1 MNAST
6 EAGRDAQPVGYSV
19 GDLTIDLGRQSV
31 MRGDH
36 PLSMPGLSF
45 DLLLALVRAAPNL
58 VSFDQLMERVWPGLI
73 VNPETVTQRIKLV
86 RDALG
91 DDPHEPRYI
100 AGLRGR
106 GYRLLPAVAVIRA
119 PEYGTV
125 LPNLTPLAAPA
136 AQAPM
141 TAKRADTAEQQQT
154 QSASNASG
162 PRTVRHRWTLWAV
175 WVVASLVVITAAWYW
190 QMISTRQS
198 TLLKKVT
205 LAVLPVK
212 NLTGDSGR
220 EYVSDGMTEELIA
233 QLGAMDPSR
242 MDVIARTSAMAYKQS
257 TKLVTQIGRELGVD
271 YILEGS
277 LRGDRDHIRFTA
289 QLVRAR
295 DQTHVWVKNYDR
307 TTRDVLALEDDIGRA
322 VAEEIQLQLRPEI
335 QGRRAR
341 ALAVDPDSHQAYLLG
356 RYHWNMGNHESLQK
370 SINSYEQALAKDP
383 MNALAYAGLADSYS
397 ALSDWYLPPRTVM
410 PQAKAAAMKALELD
424 DTSAAAHNS
433 LCFIYMNYDW
443 NWQAAEKECR
453 RAIGLNPNLADA
465 HDNYASLLSYLGR
478 FAEMA
483 AEIDRAERIDPLS
496 FHIYGDGALDFFYA
510 RQYVL
515 AVEQG
520 QKSIDLA
527 PNYFMS
533 HINLA
538 LAYTKMGRL
547 EEAVAEAEKGAE
559 LTDSPLVRALLA
571 YTYAVAG
578 QPERARRIVKGLIEQ
593 RDRRFICG
601 FEIGTTYLALG
612 ELDHGFQ
619 WLEQAYNDR
628 SFCIPTMKSDP
639 RLDDVHSDS
648 RYQSLIQRLAFPKP

>member
-1 MNAST
+1 
-6 EAGRDAQPVGYSV
+6 
-19 GDLTIDLGRQSV
+19 
-31 MRGDH
+31 
-36 PLSMPGLSF
+36 
-45 DLLLALVRAAPNL
+45 
-58 VSFDQLMERVWPGLI
+58 
-73 VNPETVTQRIKLV
+73 
-86 RDALG
+86 
-91 DDPHEPRYI
+91 
-100 AGLRGR
+100 
-106 GYRLLPAVAVIRA
+106 
-119 PEYGTV
+119 
-125 LPNLTPLAAPA
+125 
-136 AQAPM
+136 
-141 TAKRADTAEQQQT
+141 
-154 QSASNASG
+154 
-162 PRTVRHRWTLWAV
+162 
-175 WVVASLVVITAAWYW
+175 
-190 QMISTRQS
+190 
-198 TLLKKVT
+198 
-205 LAVLPVK
+205 
-212 NLTGDSGR
+212 
-220 EYVSDGMTEELIA
+220 
-233 QLGAMDPSR
+233 
-242 MDVIARTSAMAYKQS
+242 
-257 TKLVTQIGRELGVD
+257 
-271 YILEGS
+271 
-277 LRGDRDHIRFTA
+277 
-289 QLVRAR
+289 
-295 DQTHVWVKNYDR
+295 
-307 TTRDVLALEDDIGRA
+307 
-322 VAEEIQLQLRPEI
+322 
-335 QGRRAR
+335 
-341 ALAVDPDSHQAYLLG
+341 
-356 RYHWNMGNHESLQK
+356 
-370 SINSYEQALAKDP
+370 
-383 MNALAYAGLADSYS
+383 
-397 ALSDWYLPPRTVM
+397 
-410 PQAKAAAMKALELD
+410 
-424 DTSAAAHNS
+424 
-433 LCFIYMNYDW
+433 MNYDW